1 MSDSFSTSPPAP
13 AAPLLTDYMTRDELA
28 QELRVTTRTLDKWA
42 VLRKGPP
49 KVQIGAR
56 CYYHRQDV
64 LTWLDAQ
71 RKEAA

>member
-1 MSDSFSTSPPAP
+1 MADSDS
-13 AAPLLTDYMTRDELA
+13 PLLAGYMTRDELA

-56 CYYHRQDV
+56 CYYRRRDV
-64 LTWLDAQ
+64 LAWLDAQ
-71 RKEAA
+71 FEEAA